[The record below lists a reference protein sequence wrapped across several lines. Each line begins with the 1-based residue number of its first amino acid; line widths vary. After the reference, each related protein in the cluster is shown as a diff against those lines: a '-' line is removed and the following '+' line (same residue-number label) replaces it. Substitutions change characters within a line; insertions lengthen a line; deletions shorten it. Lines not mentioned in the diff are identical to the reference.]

1 MAAKENS
8 PREWGKVEKLEIIP
22 PYNIVCEQADVFN
35 KNFQQGEMYC
45 RVIRNLVDPKQN
57 LFDVDDILAPDDELP
72 KAEKDTLVKLY
83 VEVPTLDNY
92 QLQLVKVTY
101 KVSKLYPCELVN
113 SINKQSYQCETSSA
127 FKEKLLEVL
136 TSESISTRLSV
147 LYSQVAD

>member
-92 QLQLVKVTY
+92 QLQA
-101 KVSKLYPCELVN
+101 
-113 SINKQSYQCETSSA
+113 I
-127 FKEKLLEVL
+127 
-136 TSESISTRLSV
+136 ISVRNIECF
-147 LYSQVAD
+147 